1 MSLALIVAVAKNGGI
16 GLKDA
21 LPWHVPEDLK
31 RFKALTMGHAILMG
45 RKTHESI
52 GRALPGRRNVVITR
66 QPLTFAGCEVA
77 PSLDAALAL
86 VKDDAQPFI
95 IGGAQLYAEAL
106 PKVTHLFLG
115 VPFNIASYALLTLM
129 IAQASGLKPGDF
141 VHSFGDVHLYSNH
154 LEQAALQLS
163 RTPRAFPKMKL
174 NPART
179 GLFDFRFEDFTLEG
193 YDPHP
198 AIKAPVA
205 I

>member
-86 VKDDAQPFI
+86 VKDDALPFI

-106 PKVTHLFLG
+106 PKVTHLFL
-115 VPFNIASYALLTLM
+115 TR
-129 IAQASGLKPGDF
+129 
-141 VHSFGDVHLYSNH
+141 
-154 LEQAALQLS
+154 LS
-163 RTPRAFPKMKL
+163 RDVEADTFFPPLRDADWREVKREAGTTPGVTFVDLVRV
-174 NPART
+174 
-179 GLFDFRFEDFTLEG
+179 GG
-193 YDPHP
+193 
-198 AIKAPVA
+198 
-205 I
+205 

>member
-106 PKVTHLFLG
+106 PKVTHLFLTRLDRDVEADTFFPLLRDADWREVKREAGTTPG
-115 VPFNIASYALLTLM
+115 VT
-129 IAQASGLKPGDF
+129 F
-141 VHSFGDVHLYSNH
+141 VDLVRVG
-154 LEQAALQLS
+154 
-163 RTPRAFPKMKL
+163 
-174 NPART
+174 
-179 GLFDFRFEDFTLEG
+179 G
-193 YDPHP
+193 
-198 AIKAPVA
+198 
-205 I
+205 